1 MRSDALLLQRLSL
14 IWKKYFQD
22 VPIEN
27 RVLIGFGRK
36 AQRRLG
42 SIRRINLNRKK
53 DKFDTLILLNGYFKD
68 KLIPQFVIDA
78 TIAHELAHYAQGFSS
93 PLPRLS
99 RFPHRGGS
107 VDNELKNRGLQWLV
121 DKELSWLNQNWDKYL
136 DKKEARP

>member
-1 MRSDALLLQRLSL
+1 MRSNGLLLERLTL
-14 IWKKYFQD
+14 IWKKYFPD
-22 VPIEN
+22 VPVEN

-42 SIRRINLNRKK
+42 SIRRINIRKERNS
-53 DKFDTLILLNGYFKD
+53 FDTLILINGYFKN
-68 KLIPQFVIDA
+68 LMIPEYVLDA

-107 VDNELKNRGLQWLV
+107 VDNELENRNLSCLV
-121 DKELSWLNQNWDKYL
+121 EKELSWLNKHWDKFL
-136 DKKEARP
+136 TNEEAR